1 MNQSKKWERV
11 LIAVFLALAVGLF
24 LALECLRV
32 RQTSALVKSEQREE
46 CPCDLCVGDG
56 SY

>member
-1 MNQSKKWERV
+1 MNQTTIWERV
-11 LIAVFLALAVGLF
+11 LFTVFLALAVFLF

-32 RQTSALVKSEQREE
+32 RQTSALVKSKQREE
-46 CPCDLCVGDG
+46 CSCDLCAGDG

>member
-1 MNQSKKWERV
+1 MNESKKWERV
-11 LIAVFLALAVGLF
+11 LFTVFLALAVSLF

-32 RQTSALVKSEQREE
+32 RQTSALVKSKQREE
-46 CPCDLCVGDG
+46 CSCDLCVGDG